1 MTNKKNTGSYYTPQY
16 LAEFITKR
24 VMAHAKT
31 NDFEI
36 LEPSVG
42 DGAFVSELSKVS
54 GKNILLE
61 ALDINQEELQKAASK
76 WKDDRSFFNVNFL
89 DFETDKKYSVIL
101 GNPPYIKK
109 KLLREEDLEKIKL
122 IHQSE
127 HLSEN
132 SVNNIWTTFIIKS
145 CRLLTD
151 DGIIAFVLP
160 SELLQVKYAREIR
173 EMLIKK
179 FERIEILTFNDLMF
193 ECKGQDT
200 IVLFGY
206 LKHSEKGQYF
216 TNIESQEQL
225 VDGNF
230 TLKKNEILI
239 ENDTKWSH
247 HFLNKT
253 ELNFLQKLKNRVHP
267 LSHYSDSKP
276 GIVTAANN
284 FFIIDDETEEKYSL
298 QDYTY
303 PIIKRGLF
311 VNGSV
316 IFNQENMN
324 SLREKK
330 LPTKLLYI
338 KESDDISK
346 GLLSYLKTGEEQEL
360 HKRYKCSIRNKWYV
374 IPNVSVQ
381 PEAIFFKRA
390 HLYPKLLKNE
400 ATAYVTDS
408 AYKIEIKE
416 NYDIDSFIFSF
427 YNSLTLLFAELE
439 GRFYGGGVLELIPSE
454 FKNLPL
460 PYVKIDQRDF
470 VNFVHHFENKES
482 IDDILQEN
490 NLRILSTAL
499 GLNQNEIN
507 KIEKIRLKL
516 ITKRTRKKSTYTRDN
531 LIKNEPTN

>member
-1 MTNKKNTGSYYTPQY
+1 MDKKKTGSYYTPQY

-24 VMAHAKT
+24 VIANAKS
-31 NDFEI
+31 NHFEI

-42 DGAFVSELSKVS
+42 DGAFVSELSKLTDKS
-54 GKNILLE
+54 IILE
-61 ALDINQEELQKAASK
+61 ALDINQEELQKAALK
-76 WKDDRSFFNVNFL
+76 WKDDNSFFNVNFL
-89 DFETDKKYSVIL
+89 DFETNKKYSTIL

-109 KLLREEDLEKIKL
+109 KLLKEEDLEKIKL

-127 HLSEN
+127 GLSEN
-132 SVNNIWTTFIIKS
+132 SVSNIWTTFIIKS
-145 CRLLTD
+145 CRFLAN
-151 DGIIAFVLP
+151 DGSIAFVLP

-173 EMLIKK
+173 ALLINK
-179 FERIEILTFNDLMF
+179 FERIEIFTFNDLMF

-206 LKHSEKGQYF
+206 LKHQEKGQYF
-216 TNIESQEQL
+216 ANIESQQQL
-225 VDGNF
+225 IDGNF
-230 TLKKNEILI
+230 SLKKNDILV

-267 LSHYSDSKP
+267 IQYYSDSKP

-284 FFIIDDETEEKYSL
+284 FFIIDDEIEEKYDL
-298 QDYTY
+298 QNYTY

-316 IFNQENMN
+316 IFNQENMD
-324 SLREKK
+324 SLREKN

-338 KESDDISK
+338 KESDEISQ
-346 GLLSYLKTGEEQEL
+346 GLLSYLKTGEEQNL
-360 HKRYKCSIRNKWYV
+360 HKRYKCSIRNKWYI

-400 ATAYVTDS
+400 AAAYVTDS

-460 PYVKIDQRDF
+460 PYIKIDQRDF
-470 VNFVHHFENKES
+470 ISFVHHFETKES
-482 IDDILQEN
+482 IDDILQKN
-490 NLRILSTAL
+490 NFRILSTTL
-499 GLNQNEIN
+499 GLSQKDIN
-507 KIEKIRLKL
+507 KIEEIRLKL
-516 ITKRTRKKSTYTRDN
+516 ITKRTRKKSTYTHDN
-531 LIKNEPTN
+531 PVKDKSTN